1 MGTQAVVLINGTI
14 TFTAVINFYF
24 PPLNVSPDLPGFAG
38 WIFGLEVSRAVARA
52 RCARAS
58 RGDNGSVR
66 SLTRHI
72 RARRV
77 EILRACPR
85 SFHFCP
91 SLCVQRCLCFKA
103 GTSQVWHSRRKVK
116 VFYAKRSFKSIP
128 AVHFLYINIVLIYAH
143 VNAMSLGFTGM
154 LICLPTEMKKTKRR
168 TPLLRQLSLF
178 LNI

>member
-38 WIFGLEVSRAVARA
+38 WIFGLEVSCAVARA

-58 RGDNGSVR
+58 REDNGSVR

-77 EILRACPR
+77 EILRACSR
-85 SFHFCP
+85 SFISVLHF
-91 SLCVQRCLCFKA
+91 V
-103 GTSQVWHSRRKVK
+103 RRDAFASKQGKVK
-116 VFYAKRSFKSIP
+116 VFYVKRSFESIP